1 MSPDIKPRSRDV
13 TDGIEKTA
21 SRGMLRAVGMGDE
34 DWVKPQIGVASS
46 WNEVTPC
53 NLSLDRLAEAA
64 KQGVHGAGGYPLEF
78 GTISVS
84 DGISMGHEGMH
95 FSLVSREVIADSVE
109 TVMQAE
115 RLDGSVLLAGCDK
128 SLPGMLMAAAR
139 LDLSSV
145 FLYAGTIAPG
155 WVRLEDGTEKQV
167 TIIDAFEAVGA
178 CKAGKMS
185 QEDLTRI
192 EKAICPGEGACGGM
206 YTANTMASA
215 AEALGMSLPGSAS
228 PGSADR
234 RRDNWAHR
242 SGEAVVNLIAKG
254 ITARQILDS
263 RGNPTVEADVCLENG
278 IMGRAAVPSGAS
290 TGKHE
295 AVELRDGEKRYLGKG
310 VLKAIDFVN
319 NEIAPAIEGFDAQ
332 DQRLIDTEMIKLDG
346 TPNKS
351 RLGANAI
358 LGASLAVAKA
368 SAESSDLSLFRYLGG
383 PNAHVLPVPMMN
395 ILNGGAHADTNV
407 DIQEFMIA
415 PIGAPTFRES
425 VRWGAEIYH
434 ALKAV
439 LKKRGL
445 ATSVGDEGGF
455 APNLDSN
462 RAALDLILEAIT
474 AAGFKPGTE
483 IALAMD
489 VAATEFHENGKYNF
503 EGAVKTS
510 DEMIAYYTSLVD
522 AYPIVSIEDPLN
534 EEDWAGWTEM
544 TKVLGSRIQIVGD
557 DLFVTNPERLAKGIA
572 GNTANALLV
581 KVNQIGTL
589 TETIDAVEMAHRA
602 NYRSMMSHRSGET
615 EDTTIADLA
624 VALNCGQIKTG
635 APARTERVAKYNQL
649 LRIEEELA
657 EGGVYAGRAAFPRFK
672 A

>member
-1 MSPDIKPRSRDV
+1 
-13 TDGIEKTA
+13 
-21 SRGMLRAVGMGDE
+21 
-34 DWVKPQIGVASS
+34 
-46 WNEVTPC
+46 
-53 NLSLDRLAEAA
+53 
-64 KQGVHGAGGYPLEF
+64 
-78 GTISVS
+78 
-84 DGISMGHEGMH
+84 
-95 FSLVSREVIADSVE
+95 
-109 TVMQAE
+109 
-115 RLDGSVLLAGCDK
+115 
-128 SLPGMLMAAAR
+128 MA
-139 LDLSSV
+139 
-145 FLYAGTIAPG
+145 
-155 WVRLEDGTEKQV
+155 
-167 TIIDAFEAVGA
+167 II
-178 CKAGKMS
+178 
-185 QEDLTRI
+185 
-192 EKAICPGEGACGGM
+192 
-206 YTANTMASA
+206 
-215 AEALGMSLPGSAS
+215 EALG
-228 PGSADR
+228 
-234 RRDNWAHR
+234 
-242 SGEAVVNLIAKG
+242 
-254 ITARQILDS
+254 AREILDS
-263 RGNPTVEADVCLENG
+263 RGNPTVEVEIQLEDG
-278 IMGRAAVPSGAS
+278 TQARAAVPSGAS
-290 TGKHE
+290 TGAFE
-295 AVELRDGEKRYLGKG
+295 AAELRDGGKRYLGKG
-310 VLKAIDFVN
+310 VEKAIAFVN
-319 NEIAPAIEGFDAQ
+319 DEIAPEIIGFDSQ
-332 DQRLIDTEMIKLDG
+332 DQRLIDAAMIELDG
-346 TPNKS
+346 TKNKS

-462 RAALDLILEAIT
+462 RAALDLILEAIE

-489 VAATEFHENGKYNF
+489 VAATEFHENGKYKF
-503 EGAVKTS
+503 EGALKTS
-510 DEMIAYYTSLVD
+510 DEMISYYTSLVD

-649 LRIEEELA
+649 LRIEEELS